1 MSGEERREAWALFR
15 YNVIAPLLESGLD
28 GAEKATK
35 RKEILAGVHITPDG
49 KKWTISER
57 TLRDWLTRHRRGQLN
72 GLKNQRHEDL
82 GAMRALDEQVLEQ
95 AKGLRE
101 RMRTRSIPDILLHL
115 KMRGMDVSRISST
128 TLNRHLHRVGAT
140 KRKDFADRGAFQH
153 FAKEHINQLWQ
164 TDCSD
169 GLWLP
174 DPLGLK
180 VVRQTTL
187 ITFIDDCSRFCIHG
201 QFFWKAQLVDLLDCF
216 KKALLAR
223 GRPGT
228 AYSDNGAI
236 YRARDW
242 STICGELDIGVKHS
256 EPYRAPG
263 KGKQERYY
271 LTIQRRFYREA
282 EKSGLTTLDEL
293 NEFFWAWLEQ
303 CYHQESHKGIGM
315 PPLERW
321 QMEEHLIERLSL
333 ETLEQKMQRRAYRD
347 VDFKTSLIRLNG
359 KRYQASQGL
368 AGERRMQLRWPFDDE
383 SAVNI
388 WRNGVFVERAE
399 LLVVGPDIDYSKR
412 PQRKEADEPKVLDCS
427 KQLRLSMVARH
438 RGEKMPVDTSKYG
451 FLTESEYVFVVESCL
466 NRTLTEVDKTLLKES
481 YKRISPV
488 DAEFVQGCLSK
499 AIASKGSLK
508 HLNFYLTQM
517 EEAKTWR

>member
-1 MSGEERREAWALFR
+1 VNDEERREAWALFR
-15 YNVIAPLLESGLD
+15 HNVIAPLLETGSD
-28 GAEKATK
+28 GAEKAAK

-57 TLRDWLTRHRRGQLN
+57 TLRNWLARHRSSQLK
-72 GLKNQRHEDL
+72 GLKNQRHENL
-82 GAMRALDEQVLEQ
+82 GVMTALDEQVLEQ

-115 KMRGMDVSRISST
+115 KMRGVDVSGISTT
-128 TLNRHLHRVGAT
+128 TLNRHLNRVGAT

-174 DPLGLK
+174 DPMGLK
-180 VVRQTTL
+180 EVRQTTL
-187 ITFIDDCSRFCIHG
+187 ITFIDDCSRFCVHG
-201 QFFWKAQLVDLLDCF
+201 QFFWTAQLVDLLYCF
-216 KKALLAR
+216 KAALLAR
-223 GRPGT
+223 GKPGT
-228 AYSDNGAI
+228 TYSDNGSI

-242 STICGELDIGVKHS
+242 SAICGELDIGVKHS
-256 EPYRAPG
+256 EPYRPPG
-263 KGKQERYY
+263 KGKQERHY
-271 LTIQRRFYREA
+271 LTIQRRFYKEA
-282 EKSGLTTLDEL
+282 EKSGLMTLQEL

-303 CYHQESHKGIGM
+303 CYHQGKHKGIGM

-321 QMEEHLIERLSL
+321 QMEEHLVERLSL

-347 VDFKTSLIRLNG
+347 VDFKTALIRLNG

-368 AGERRMQLRWPFDDE
+368 AGEKRVQLRWPFDDE

-388 WRNGVFVERAE
+388 WRKGVLTERAN
-399 LLVVGPDIDYSKR
+399 LFVAGADIDYSKR
-412 PQRKEADEPKVLDCS
+412 PVRKQDAEPKILDCA
-427 KQLRLSMVARH
+427 KQLRLSMVSRR
-438 RGEKMPVDTSKYG
+438 RGEMMPADTSKYG
-451 FLTESEYVFVVESCL
+451 FLTQSEFAFVLESCL
-466 NRTLTEVDKTLLKES
+466 SRTFNDSEMSLLNGAYE
-481 YKRISPV
+481 RLSPL
-488 DAEFVQGCLSK
+488 DAEFVQDCL
-499 AIASKGSLK
+499 ARAVASKGAQK

-517 EEAKTWR
+517 EEAKTRR